1 MRPEMDVITSS
12 SSLREFN
19 LVCPMVMQAES
30 LAFRLRRGFLSK
42 HEAIEVGMGWMDD
55 RGRFLARRR
64 RRALRFSNASS
75 SSSSFL
81 RSFVPRIVIISG
93 LTANPTGDRRGIMQR
108 RVMLQTLEEPPSFF
122 ALLLH
127 YG

>member
-64 RRALRFSNASS
+64 RALRFSNASS
-75 SSSSFL
+75 SSSLF